1 MVVLSKDSAM
11 TFANLRI
18 MTTKKNRQQ
27 TEEDV
32 NDFINSMTDTE
43 LLHWKRISE
52 QSGKN
57 YIHVLRSFAYSVVEL
72 RMID

>member
-18 MTTKKNRQQ
+18 MTTKKIRQQ

>member
-1 MVVLSKDSAM
+1 
-11 TFANLRI
+11 
-18 MTTKKNRQQ
+18 MTTKKIRQQ

-52 QSGKN
+52 QSGKII
-57 YIHVLRSFAYSVVEL
+57 YMYCEVLHIR
-72 RMID
+72 

>member
-1 MVVLSKDSAM
+1 
-11 TFANLRI
+11 
-18 MTTKKNRQQ
+18 MTTKKIRQQ

-57 YIHVLRSFAYSVVEL
+57 YIHVLQSFAYTVVEL